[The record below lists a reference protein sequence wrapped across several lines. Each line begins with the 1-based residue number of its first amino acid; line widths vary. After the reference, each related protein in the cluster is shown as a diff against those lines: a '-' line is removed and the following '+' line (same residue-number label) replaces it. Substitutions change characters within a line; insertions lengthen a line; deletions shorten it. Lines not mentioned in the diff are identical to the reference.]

1 MRVLHVAAA
10 GVLHADAE
18 HVGDGLVGAVL
29 DEQARVAPGADD
41 PEVVPDV
48 DAVELGLL
56 RGETVFVR
64 LGGLL
69 PAAAHANSSAAASVS
84 TSTRAPRLIAWF

>member
-29 DEQARVAPGADD
+29 DEETGVAAGADD
-41 PEVVPDV
+41 PEVAPDV

-69 PAAAHANSSAAASVS
+69 PAA
-84 TSTRAPRLIAWF
+84 RAREQQRRRQ